1 MNRLSLPRGS
11 RGRESEHEQSGGPP
25 MGCDSQRCH
34 KSGEPAAR
42 VIVQRQRGSAMVI
55 AVLIVVILTLLGL
68 AFMLAGDTESKIARN
83 QRDAAQAGFIAEG
96 GVRAVK
102 KWFDYPSGP
111 ASHLVPTVA
120 QMDR

>member
-1 MNRLSLPRGS
+1 MFYRRLADRGLQRLEDLRMRLWS
-11 RGRESEHEQSGGPP
+11 RLLRPAGRPELREASGLARG
-25 MGCDSQRCH
+25 GSQ
-34 KSGEPAAR
+34 E
-42 VIVQRQRGSAMVI
+42 GSAMVI

-102 KWFDYPSGP
+102 KWFD
-111 ASHLVPTVA
+111 
-120 QMDR
+120 